1 MTIWSPSHK
10 TVNYSIQHI
19 AAVTGGKLLQLH
31 SDDNIEH
38 LLLDSRRLIFPATS
52 LFFALKGP
60 RRSGVVFI
68 DDLYQKGVRNFVV
81 SSAIDTTNYPEAN
94 FILVADTVAA
104 LQQLVA
110 FHRSS
115 INIPVIGIT
124 GSNGKT
130 IVKEWLNQLLQDRY
144 KIVRSP
150 KSYNSQIGVPLSI
163 WQMNQGHELG
173 IFEAGISLAGEMQK
187 LEAIIQPTIG
197 ILTNIGEAHGEGF
210 KDHRDKAL
218 EKAMLFANSEQI
230 VFSKDA
236 TLPYI
241 DIDGADKYLFRPDAT
256 FLSWSRKQSAGV
268 QVINEKRTGDA
279 TEITALWKNENIS
292 ITVPF
297 TDQASLDNALTCL
310 CVLLL
315 LEIPVSAIQ
324 SRMQQLHVVSMR
336 LELKKG
342 INNCSLINDSYS
354 ADISSL
360 KIALDFLAQQQQH
373 GKRTVILSDFLQ
385 SGVQENEMYEAIARS
400 LQQYRIDKFIGV
412 GPVISA
418 HEQIIGKAVN
428 NAFFYSSTDELRKA
442 LPALHFRDEVILLK
456 GARLF
461 EFEKIVQLLEE
472 KVHGTVLEID
482 LNAFGANLKAYQQS
496 LQPGTK
502 LMAMVKAF
510 AYGSGSY
517 EIASTLQ
524 FHKVDYL
531 GVAYTDEG
539 VELRKAGI
547 NIPIMVMNADA
558 DSFDALVQYNL
569 EPVVYDL
576 NFMHQ
581 LQHYLQGEGL
591 SSFPVHIE
599 IETGM
604 NRLGFT
610 LSEVEQVANDLQP
623 GLFIIKTVFS
633 HLAASEDP
641 QHDAF
646 SEQQVQL
653 YTQACAILQQ
663 KLPYPFIRHIA
674 NTAAIHRKP
683 QWQFDMVRLG
693 IGLYG
698 IDSEQV
704 TAAINL
710 QEVSSLKTTIA
721 QIKHIREGETVSY
734 GRQGVA
740 ERDAVIAT
748 VRVGY
753 ADGYPRSL
761 SNGAGK
767 MWVHGN
773 LAPVIGVICMDMT
786 MIDITGIPDVQEGDE
801 VMVFGKELS
810 VSRVAKWAG
819 TIPYEILTGISQRV
833 KRVYYQD

>member
-1 MTIWSPSHK
+1 M
-10 TVNYSIQHI
+10 NYSIQHI
-19 AAVTGGKLLQLH
+19 AVVAGAKLLQLH
-31 SDDNIEH
+31 SNDHIEH
-38 LLLDSRRLIFPATS
+38 LLLDSRRLIFPSTS

-60 RRSGVVFI
+60 RRDGVVFI
-68 DDLYQKGVRNFVV
+68 DDLYQKGVRNFVI
-81 SSAIDTTNYPEAN
+81 STAIDVTRYPEAN
-94 FILVADTVAA
+94 FILVDDTVNA
-104 LQQLVA
+104 LQQLA
-110 FHRSS
+110 ALHRQS
-115 INIPVIGIT
+115 IDIPVIGIT

-163 WQMNQGHELG
+163 WQMNSRHELA
-173 IFEAGISLAGEMQK
+173 IFEAGISRPGEMQK
-187 LEAIIQPTIG
+187 LQAIIQPTIG
-197 ILTNIGEAHGEGF
+197 IFTNIGEAHGEGF
-210 KDHRDKAL
+210 QDHRHKAL
-218 EKAMLFANSEQI
+218 EKAMLFKNSRQI
-230 VFSKDA
+230 IFSKDA
-236 TLPYI
+236 TLPFI
-241 DIDGADKYLFRPDAT
+241 DIDGADKHLFDGGAA
-256 FLSWSRKQSAGV
+256 FISWSRKLDASLK
-268 QVINEKRTGDA
+268 VISENRMGDA
-279 TEITALWKNENIS
+279 TEIVALWQGENVS

-297 TDQASLDNALTCL
+297 IDQASIDNALTCW
-310 CVLLL
+310 CVLLVL
-315 LEIPVSAIQ
+315 GVPMNVIQ
-324 SRMQQLHVVSMR
+324 LRMQQLHVVSMR

-342 INNCSLINDSYS
+342 MNNCSLINDSYS

-373 GKRTVILSDFLQ
+373 SKRTVILSDFLQ
-385 SGVQENEMYEAIARS
+385 SGMQENEIYEAIANS
-400 LQQYRIDKFIGV
+400 LQQYRVDRFIGV

-418 HEQIIGKAVN
+418 HEQAIRKAVSD
-428 NAFFYSSTDELRKA
+428 AFFFINTDELRKA
-442 LPALHFRDEVILLK
+442 LPVLHFRDEVILLK

-461 EFEKIVQLLEE
+461 EFEKIVQVLEE

-482 LNAFGANLKAYQQS
+482 LNALGANLKAYQQS

-517 EIASTLQ
+517 EIANTLQ

-539 VELRKAGI
+539 IELRKAGI
-547 NIPIMVMNADA
+547 GIPIMVMNADA

-569 EPVVYDL
+569 EPVMYDF

-591 SSFPVHIE
+591 SSFPVHVE

-604 NRLGFT
+604 NRLGFAV
-610 LSEVEQVANDLQP
+610 SEVEQLAQTLEQ
-623 GLFIIKTVFS
+623 GLFIVKSVFS

-641 QHDAF
+641 QHDTF
-646 SEQQVQL
+646 SEQQVGL
-653 YTQACAILQQ
+653 YTQACTVLEQR
-663 KLPYPFIRHIA
+663 LPYPFIRHIA

-698 IDSEQV
+698 IDSAQV

-710 QEVSSLKTTIA
+710 QEVSSLKSTIA

-740 ERDAVIAT
+740 DRDAVIAT
-748 VRVGY
+748 VRIGY

-767 MWVHGN
+767 MWVNGR
-773 LAPVIGVICMDMT
+773 LAPVIGVVCMDMT
-786 MIDITGIPDVQEGDE
+786 MIDITGIPDVNEGDE
-801 VMVFGKELS
+801 VSVFGKELP
-810 VSRVAKWAG
+810 VSQVSAWAG
-819 TIPYEILTGISQRV
+819 TIPYEILTGISYRV

>member
-1 MTIWSPSHK
+1 
-10 TVNYSIQHI
+10 VNYSIKHI
-19 AAVTGGKLLQLH
+19 AAVTGAKLLQLH
-31 SDDNIEH
+31 SDDRIEH
-38 LLLDSRRLIFPATS
+38 LLLDSRKLIFPATS

-60 RRSGVVFI
+60 RRDGNIFI
-68 DDLYQKGVRNFVV
+68 PDLYQQGVRNFVV
-81 SSAIDTTNYPEAN
+81 SSQIEADKYPEAN
-94 FILVADTVAA
+94 FIFVDDTVAA
-104 LQQLVA
+104 LQQLA
-110 FHRSS
+110 ALHRQS
-115 INIPVIGIT
+115 IDIPVIGIT

-163 WQMNQGHELG
+163 WQMNDRHELA
-173 IFEAGISLAGEMQK
+173 IFEAGISRPGEMQK
-187 LEAIIQPTIG
+187 LEAIIRPAIG
-197 ILTNIGEAHGEGF
+197 IFTNIGEAHGEGF
-210 KDHRDKAL
+210 KDHRHKAL
-218 EKAMLFANSEQI
+218 EKAILFKNSGKI

-236 TLPYI
+236 TQPFI
-241 DIDGADKYLFRPDAT
+241 DIDGEDKHLFRHDAV
-256 FLSWSRKQSAGV
+256 FISWSRKQAATL
-268 QVINEKRTGDA
+268 QVIKENRRGDA
-279 TEITALWKNENIS
+279 TEIIALWQGENLS

-297 TDQASLDNALTCL
+297 TDQASLDNALTCW

-315 LEIPVSAIQ
+315 LGVPMNDIQ
-324 SRMQQLHVVSMR
+324 VRMQQLHVVSMR

-373 GKRTVILSDFLQ
+373 AKRTVILSDFLQ
-385 SGVQENEMYEAIARS
+385 SGMQESEIYEAIANS
-400 LQQYRIDKFIGV
+400 LQQYHVDRFIGV
-412 GPVISA
+412 GPVITA
-418 HEQIIGKAVN
+418 HETTIRKAVN
-428 NAFFYSSTDELRKA
+428 NAFFFNNTDELRKA
-442 LPALHFRDEVILLK
+442 LPVLHFRDEVILLK
-456 GARLF
+456 GARVF

-482 LNAFGANLKAYQQS
+482 LNALGANLKAYQQS

-517 EIASTLQ
+517 EIANTLQ

-531 GVAYTDEG
+531 GVAYADEG
-539 VELRKAGI
+539 IELRKAGI
-547 NIPIMVMNADA
+547 SIPIMVMNADA

-569 EPVVYDL
+569 EPVMYDS

-581 LQHYLQGEGL
+581 LQRYLKGEGL

-604 NRLGFT
+604 NRLGFAVN
-610 LSEVEQVANDLQP
+610 EVEQLGKALQP
-623 GLFIIKTVFS
+623 GTFIIKSVFS

-641 QHDAF
+641 QHDKF
-646 SEQQVQL
+646 SGQQVEL
-653 YTQACAILQQ
+653 YTEACKILQQ
-663 KLPYPFIRHIA
+663 RMPYSFLRHIA

-698 IDSEQV
+698 IDSPQV

-710 QEVSSLKTTIA
+710 QEVSTLKSTIA
-721 QIKHIREGETVSY
+721 QIKHISEGETVSY

-748 VRVGY
+748 VRIGY

-767 MWVHGN
+767 MWVNGRP
-773 LAPVIGVICMDMT
+773 APVIGVVCMDMT
-786 MIDITGIPDVQEGDE
+786 MIDITGIPDVNEGDE
-801 VMVFGKELS
+801 VTVFGKELS
-810 VSRVAKWAG
+810 VTQVAAWAG
-819 TIPYEILTGISQRV
+819 TIPYEILTGISYRV
-833 KRVYYQD
+833 KRVYFQES